1 MHTKEFILQ
10 LALVS
15 GMDMSRGAR
24 RLRAAPNSQMF
35 TMPLFTTKTN
45 KQATV
50 LEIKPAAVIAT
61 ADSMQSAGPGGDEN
75 FKCSYVLSRDLLII
89 L

>member
-35 TMPLFTTKTN
+35 TMPLFTTKP
-45 KQATV
+45 KQ
-50 LEIKPAAVIAT
+50 EIKPAAVIAT
-61 ADSMQSAGPGGDEN
+61 ADSMQSAGPGGEEN
-75 FKCSYVLSRDLLII
+75 FICSYTVEGSF
-89 L
+89 